1 VVTELIMTLINR
13 IGLVVIALALS
24 LSSAV
29 VKADVVAVV
38 SAKSPIT
45 TLSMSQVADIFFGKA
60 SRFPNG
66 VQAFPVDQVE
76 GAAARDEFYNKVVG
90 KTAAQIK
97 AYWSKIIFT
106 GRGQPPPT
114 VANNVEMKKRI
125 SDNPAA
131 IGYIDRSMVDDS
143 VRVVF

>member
-1 VVTELIMTLINR
+1 MTLINR
-13 IGLVVIALALS
+13 IGLVAIAVALS
-24 LSSAV
+24 LSGAV

-38 SAKSPIT
+38 SARSPIIA
-45 TLSMSQVADIFFGKA
+45 LDKSQVADIFLGKA

-66 VQAFPVDQVE
+66 LQAVPIDQAE
-76 GAAARDEFYNKVVG
+76 GSAVRDEFYGKVVG

-106 GRGQPPPT
+106 GRGQPPT
-114 VANNVEMKKRI
+114 SVSNSIEMKKRI
-125 SDNPAA
+125 SENPAA

>member
-1 VVTELIMTLINR
+1 MVTGSIMTLINR
-13 IGLVVIALALS
+13 IGLVAIAVALS
-24 LSSAV
+24 LSGAV

-38 SAKSPIT
+38 SARSPIIA
-45 TLSMSQVADIFFGKA
+45 LDKSQVADIFLGKA

-66 VQAFPVDQVE
+66 IQAAPIAQAE
-76 GAAARDEFYNKVVG
+76 GSAVRDEFYGKVIG

-106 GRGQPPPT
+106 GRGQPPPS
-114 VANNVEMKKRI
+114 VSNSIEMKKRI

-131 IGYIDRSMVDDS
+131 IGYIDRSLVDDS

>member
-1 VVTELIMTLINR
+1 MIPISRVGMVA
-13 IGLVVIALALS
+13 IGLALT

-38 SAKSPIT
+38 SAKSPVT
-45 TLSMSQVADIFFGKA
+45 TLSMSQVADIFSSKA

-66 VQAFPVDQVE
+66 VLAFPIDQAE
-76 GAAARDEFYNKVVG
+76 GSTVRDEFYNKVVG

-106 GRGQPPPT
+106 GRGQPPPS
-114 VANNVEMKKRI
+114 VSNDIEMKKRI

-131 IGYIDRSMVDDS
+131 IGYIDRSLVDDS